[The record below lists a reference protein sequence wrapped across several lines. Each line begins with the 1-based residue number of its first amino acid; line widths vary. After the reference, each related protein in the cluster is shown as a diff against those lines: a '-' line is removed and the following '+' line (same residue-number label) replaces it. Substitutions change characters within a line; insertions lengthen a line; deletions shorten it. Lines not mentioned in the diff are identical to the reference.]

1 MKTFLN
7 VLYRRI
13 LYKIP
18 LKLLLV
24 ILAFVAVFIAST
36 KAENVSSLITYM
48 WSSNITVNWNAY
60 YTIYDFWD
68 SNVNW
73 TYCIYIND
81 TDWQLYF
88 ATENSNYLNKDIALR
103 FWADWDWEYLCITDV
118 WKRYLFFKNETST
131 AVNIDYDL
139 FELNAL
145 LTTTLPVMT
154 SLECQQNY
162 SLIPISS
169 VDSNYCTTNNLC
181 PSSECPVCPV
191 WTGNISNVYI
201 NDILH
206 VGAPFIFIDIPEEIS
221 WDYGYTQWWT
231 NMLVNVEWYNV
242 DYDYINW
249 VVDIQSYKP
258 DSEDLTN
265 IVKTVL
271 PLFVPWLCIILLLY
285 FIFKF
290 IKKIF

>member
-1 MKTFLN
+1 MKTFINTFIN

-18 LKLLLV
+18 LKFLLV
-24 ILAFVAVFIAST
+24 LLAIVCVFIATT
-36 KAENVSSLITYM
+36 KAETINWVISDWSLSAWESAQFGSIIWDTECFYSTSSSCNSITI
-48 WSSNITVNWNAY
+48 SNWQDSTTWNPY
-60 YTIYDFWD
+60 QHL
-68 SNVNW
+68 VCLVHW
-73 TYCIYIND
+73 T
-81 TDWQLYF
+81 
-88 ATENSNYLNKDIALR
+88 TERSTFRNNSNSYCTFKLVR
-103 FWADWDWEYLCITDV
+103 WE
-118 WKRYLFFKNETST
+118 FK
-131 AVNIDYDL
+131 
-139 FELNAL
+139 
-145 LTTTLPVMT
+145 TLYTMT
-154 SLECQQNY
+154 SLDCQTEYN
-162 SLIPISS
+162 LIPISS
-169 VDSNYCTTNNLC
+169 VDQNYCTTNNLC
-181 PSSECPVCPV
+181 PASECPVCPV
-191 WTGNISNVYI
+191 WTGSISNVYI

-231 NMLVNVEWYNV
+231 NMLVSVEWYNV

-249 VVDIQSYKP
+249 VVDVQSYKP

>member
-1 MKTFLN
+1 MKTFIN

-24 ILAFVAVFIAST
+24 ILAVVSVCIAITKADSFDWNIWIWNDLGAWQSATFSTTLWDFICISST
-36 KAENVSSLITYM
+36 KSSCNDM
-48 WSSNITVNWNAY
+48 TVNLWNISNRWNPY
-60 YTIYDFWD
+60 QHILCVFWD
-68 SNVNW
+68 LNNYAVVVN
-73 TYCIYIND
+73 N
-81 TDWQLYF
+81 
-88 ATENSNYLNKDIALR
+88 N
-103 FWADWDWEYLCITDV
+103 
-118 WKRYLFFKNETST
+118 TST
-131 AVNIDYDL
+131 NCPFYNIRWYKSD
-139 FELNAL
+139 FEDSLC
-145 LTTTLPVMT
+145 TTMT
-154 SLECQQNY
+154 SLECQTEY

-169 VDSNYCTTNNLC
+169 VDQNYCTTNNLC

-206 VGAPFIFIDIPEEIS
+206 VGAPFIFIDIPEEID

-249 VVDIQSYKP
+249 VVDIQNYKP